1 MHVQCHQTHRFSLWR
16 CERVSPCHVPCLLRV
31 CWQDFRLSVAASCKG
46 AQDLTTHRAPCRSG
60 EGLWPGS
67 LAEIYGSKKDSAQ
80 QNCWDMLNL
89 TQWCSYLSIRR
100 PFKLNESIFIFIDIL
115 LTFLVNICFDK
126 SNWNTRAEVR
136 QSTYELPLWSNWNVS
151 RQLLITCT
159 LLTYVYGSSWQV
171 TANNLNMTYLIRLG
185 IPSVVAPV
193 ETQRTKVRARS
204 QWRFFI
210 LFVTLKTDFLEHI
223 QLAK

>member
-126 SNWNTRAEVR
+126 SNWNKGWSKTVR
-136 QSTYELPLWSNWNVS
+136 IW
-151 RQLLITCT
+151 ITIVIKLKCVQT
-159 LLTYVYGSSWQV
+159 VADHLHTVLTYVYGSSWQV

-193 ETQRTKVRARS
+193 ETQRTKFRARS
-204 QWRFFI
+204 QWRFIFYLSLWKLTFWSI
-210 LFVTLKTDFLEHI
+210 YS
-223 QLAK
+223 

>member
-1 MHVQCHQTHRFSLWR
+1 MAVLWEAFFPTTWQLAGVTRVFMTITHDRRSSHIMSGTSIETKTGLTFMPIWAHLWLPFPLHNNCLRLILHQTHRFSLWR
-16 CERVSPCHVPCLLRV
+16 CERVSPCHVPCLPRV

-100 PFKLNESIFIFIDIL
+100 PFKLNESIFIFIVIL
-115 LTFLVNICFDK
+115 LTFLVNSCFD
-126 SNWNTRAEVR
+126 R
-136 QSTYELPLWSNWNVS
+136 
-151 RQLLITCT
+151 
-159 LLTYVYGSSWQV
+159 V
-171 TANNLNMTYLIRLG
+171 T
-185 IPSVVAPV
+185 
-193 ETQRTKVRARS
+193 ETQG
-204 QWRFFI
+204 
-210 LFVTLKTDFLEHI
+210 LK
-223 QLAK
+223 